1 MKESPKDYSTPRVQ
15 KYQERKKQSQ
25 LKVKVPFL
33 RKSPKRLMSDLR
45 TNVSRAIKFTNTLE
59 SPRTKAK
66 IVSKIVETVK
76 SSPCTKHLLE
86 FSSENPHTEKFQN
99 SKKKITNLRGRKD
112 NGANIAGCIIIGS
125 VVGKASNRSMRSNCK
140 RLGVSFQTLKRAI
153 SDANNFD
160 NAGFITHKSPSHEKT
175 VLTEETK
182 AMVTN
187 FYKKVA

>member
-33 RKSPKRLMSDLR
+33 RKSPKRLMSGLR

-86 FSSENPHTEKFQN
+86 FSSENPHTEE
-99 SKKKITNLRGRKD
+99 
-112 NGANIAGCIIIGS
+112 
-125 VVGKASNRSMRSNCK
+125 KA
-140 RLGVSFQTLKRAI
+140 
-153 SDANNFD
+153 
-160 NAGFITHKSPSHEKT
+160 EKT
-175 VLTEETK
+175 EEEEK
-182 AMVTN
+182 AMVPILQG
-187 FYKKVA
+187 VL